1 MCSVKTPSVS
11 TTTTDTDTEYLH
23 NPFLD
28 DTRNA
33 ASDALAL
40 RAGRSTL
47 RIPLTSQNPD
57 VGFGGRTTTSGG
69 SAQSGSNSS
78 SGLPS
83 IRVASDTSTGSYA
96 GSGRYIKSPDAPI
109 AKH

>member
-1 MCSVKTPSVS
+1 MCSVKTPKAPEP
-11 TTTTDTDTEYLH
+11 TETKTEYLH

-40 RAGRSTL
+40 RAGRSSL

-57 VGFGGRTTTSGG
+57 VGFGGRAVTSGG

-78 SGLPS
+78 SGLPA
-83 IRVASDTSTGSYA
+83 IRVGSNASTSRYTG
-96 GSGRYIKSPDAPI
+96 GSTYSKNPSANYQLR
-109 AKH
+109 